1 MMQKQK
7 VHFLHHH
14 PLQNHQN
21 ITSKTTSK
29 TFSIGAPSSP
39 SMCRVYVYL
48 SLATPPRPPT
58 YSLRSPSTTQLA
70 PSTKAGFRKT
80 EAMRLTCQ
88 AFNLEY
94 SSKRPRPLQ
103 ERGSG
108 RTPIGLEERGSG
120 LTPTVGLEEPPYHCR
135 SRAKRPQAS
144 ASPSAAARFQPR
156 ERTTPGHLPRP
167 PSGQPLAAPASLEF
181 FAVRTDC

>member
-1 MMQKQK
+1 MHKQK
-7 VHFLHHH
+7 MHLLHHH

-21 ITSKTTSK
+21 ITSKTIHPCTLLPQHVPSLRVP
-29 TFSIGAPSSP
+29 FSGH
-39 SMCRVYVYL
+39 
-48 SLATPPRPPT
+48 PPRPPT